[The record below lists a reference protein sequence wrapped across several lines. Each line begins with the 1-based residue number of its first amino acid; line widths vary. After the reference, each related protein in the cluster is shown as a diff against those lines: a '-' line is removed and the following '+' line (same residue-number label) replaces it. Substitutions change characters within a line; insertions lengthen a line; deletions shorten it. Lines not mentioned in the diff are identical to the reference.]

1 LAESA
6 SEGLAATPGAA
17 SMAARTP
24 PVIVADNAVAATVS
38 VAETNAVVTSN
49 PAHGLRFVI
58 MTILPLLG
66 LHLKADY
73 AQAVFLRHVS
83 VKQDMFQLF
92 RGQKALSS

>member
-1 LAESA
+1 
-6 SEGLAATPGAA
+6 
-17 SMAARTP
+17 MAARAP
-24 PVIVADNAVAATVS
+24 LIIVADSAATVS

-66 LHLKADY
+66 LHLIADY

-92 RGQKALSS
+92 RRQKALSS